1 MTICLYIFH
10 CLWLIILQAAVLPH
24 FSLLSGFYDLL
35 LPFIIYLGFSR
46 SFRDSVPVIFFAGFV
61 MDNLS
66 GGPFGVYLTTY
77 FWMFATIKWSI
88 KYFQARN
95 RTLWL
100 LIVAIGV
107 LFENLILFVP
117 TALLQADDWL
127 PIFSMNIL
135 LSQVF
140 WAILTG
146 PLFLLFFNYIDQAWE
161 AWRLDK
167 LKTHYNGF

>member
-24 FSLLSGFYDLL
+24 FSSLSGFYDLL
-35 LPFIIYLGFSR
+35 LTLIIYLGLSR
-46 SFRDSVPVIFFAGFV
+46 SVRDSVPVIFFAGFV

-77 FWMFATIKWSI
+77 FWMFATIKWLI
-88 KYFQARN
+88 KYFQAHN
-95 RTLWL
+95 RALWL

-107 LFENLILFVP
+107 LVENLIFFVP
-117 TALLQADDWL
+117 RAILQAEDWV

-135 LSQVF
+135 MPQFF

-146 PLFLLFFNYIDQAWE
+146 PLFLLFFSHFDQAWE
-161 AWRLDK
+161 TWGLDK
-167 LKTHYNGF
+167 LKTP